1 MGLEKKETIIKPTS
15 SMTLDAVKTACRTMI
30 NSYQNGAT
38 NKNTNG
44 TFKDFFFMDIYDSR
58 DGSLYRIYADACET
72 EYGLPK
78 VNGVIFYTVVDKSG
92 SSEESGSGTG
102 SQTYIIG

>member
-1 MGLEKKETIIKPTS
+1 MGLAKKETIIKPTS
-15 SMTLDAVKTACRTMI
+15 TMTLEAIKTATRTMV

-58 DGSLYRIYADACET
+58 NGSLYRIYADACET
-72 EYGLPK
+72 EYGLPI
-78 VNGVIFYTVVDKSG
+78 VDGAIFYTVVDKSNA
-92 SSEESGSGTG
+92 SNESGTVTG
-102 SQTYIIG
+102 SQSFIIG